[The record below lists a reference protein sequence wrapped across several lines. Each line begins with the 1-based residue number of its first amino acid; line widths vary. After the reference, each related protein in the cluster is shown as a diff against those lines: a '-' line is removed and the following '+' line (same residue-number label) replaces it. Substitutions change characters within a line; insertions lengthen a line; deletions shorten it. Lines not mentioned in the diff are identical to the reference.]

1 MSQENVEMIRA
12 GYDKHGMGF
21 SLSKWNPG
29 AVLELFDPSIEW
41 VEPDVQDLPWQG
53 THRGPQAISEK
64 VFATISA
71 FEELELEPKDF
82 FDLGEYV
89 LAVSQGHLRA
99 KATGKE
105 WNGPFAHVWTVRN
118 GKIVRWQG
126 FADARRVAEVFN

>member
-1 MSQENVEMIRA
+1 MISA
-12 GYDKHGMGF
+12 GYAEHGMGF

-29 AVLELFDPSIEW
+29 AVLELFDPLIEW
-41 VEPDVQDLPWQG
+41 VEPDVPGLPWQG
-53 THRGPQAISEK
+53 THRGPQAVSEK
-64 VFATISA
+64 VFATIPA
-71 FEELELEPKDF
+71 FEELELEPKNF

-89 LAVSQGHLRA
+89 LAVGEGHLRA